1 MAQKF
6 TIYPLG
12 NAETCLLEL
21 NNGGKILFDY
31 AAMNDGSETDDRFDI
46 ERELSSIKEFDV
58 VMFSHAHED
67 WYQWLWPHRPSH
79 FPRCPD
85 S

>member
-46 ERELSSIKEFDV
+46 ERELSSSKETIFYKGI
-58 VMFSHAHED
+58 MPSETGFRFSSG
-67 WYQWLWPHRPSH
+67 L
-79 FPRCPD
+79 
-85 S
+85 

>member
-46 ERELSSIKEFDV
+46 ERETSLDKGTQRKTTEN
-58 VMFSHAHED
+58 E
-67 WYQWLWPHRPSH
+67 LPSLTQ
-79 FPRCPD
+79 CTA
-85 S
+85 

>member
-21 NNGGKILFDY
+21 NNGGKILLI
-31 AAMNDGSETDDRFDI
+31 MR
-46 ERELSSIKEFDV
+46 
-58 VMFSHAHED
+58 
-67 WYQWLWPHRPSH
+67 Q
-79 FPRCPD
+79 
-85 S
+85 